1 MILTIGY
8 YGMKLDA
15 LVARLDYFDVAE
27 LWDVRGKPQS
37 RKADFRRPALER
49 ALGTRYR
56 WMGAEGLGN
65 YAGNETTPAGLARVR
80 QASAGPR
87 PIMLMCMEEA
97 PGDCHRH
104 MLIASGLLPSLDVTH
119 IYRDELVTAGE
130 LERALRSGDG
140 SYACETFDLGKARR

>member
-8 YGMKLDA
+8 QGLKIDA

-37 RKADFRRPALER
+37 RNAAYRKGALER
-49 ALGTRYR
+49 ALGRRYR

-65 YAGNETTPAGLARVR
+65 YAGHDTTPAGLALVR
-80 QASAGPR
+80 QAAAGPR

-104 MLIASGLLPSLDVTH
+104 QLIASGLLPSLNVTH
-119 IYRDELVTAGE
+119 VYRDELVPANE
-130 LERALRSGDG
+130 LASALITGGD
-140 SYACETFDLGKARR
+140 YACETFTLGKPRR